1 MSRIMATTRKGIPMK
16 KLRYDLLLI
25 VGVLILAALFWL
37 VTKPGG
43 EGAWAVVS
51 IDGGEVGRYAL
62 SEDTAVTFG
71 GEDYNVLQIS
81 DGAAAIVEA
90 NCGDH
95 TCVRTG
101 KIRREGETIVCLPHK
116 LTVTV
121 VGGDVS
127 EFDAV
132 S

>member
-1 MSRIMATTRKGIPMK
+1 MK

-25 VGVLILAALFWL
+25 VGALIVAAIFWL
-37 VTKPGG
+37 MTRPGG

-51 IDGGEVGRYAL
+51 VDGGEVGRYAL
-62 SEDTAVTFG
+62 SKDVSVTFG
-71 GEDYNVLQIS
+71 EADYNILQIS
-81 DGAAAIVEA
+81 DGTAAIVEA

-101 KIRREGETIVCLPHK
+101 RVSREGETIVCLPHK

-121 VGGDVS
+121 VGGEVS